1 MKAECKEPPED
12 NTAALGA
19 LSTPRPR
26 GQGIERS
33 QEPREK
39 EQCAWKAATLLMAK
53 KPADAVHTHR
63 PPWHPT
69 LQTADLE
76 EGAKRSYH
84 HRSEEGEGSLQG
96 KRRREKHGVPG
107 HRDTDVLE
115 GWQER
120 GTQGQARV
128 RCGAPAPLGFRALR
142 EV

>member
-1 MKAECKEPPED
+1 MKAECREPPED

-39 EQCAWKAATLLMAK
+39 EQCAWKAATLLMVK
-53 KPADAVHTHR
+53 KPAYAVHTR
-63 PPWHPT
+63 KPPWHPT

-84 HRSEEGEGSLQG
+84 HRSEEGRVSARETMPRKAWCARAQG
-96 KRRREKHGVPG
+96 YRRAG
-107 HRDTDVLE
+107 